1 LRPRRHLLA
10 AAVPYVPSRD
20 VPHVRAYL
28 MTIGQESS
36 PHVSYLSYATPAGSS
51 FAATIV
57 AVMLVGGVVGVVG
70 SALAHGPWWFY
81 LLFLCL
87 VSYIGYGLCYHRA
100 YPLRVNDGVL
110 SWSGFRYHGSR
121 AISDVEA
128 VTVRSNRFA
137 NGSIYVWKFRDGT
150 AVNMVAFPTLS
161 RGRSLA
167 TTFFENLRQ
176 EYPNLSLPG

>member
-1 LRPRRHLLA
+1 LRPRRHLRA
-10 AAVPYVPSRD
+10 ATVPYVPSRD

-36 PHVSYLSYATPAGSS
+36 PHVELPQLCHSS
-51 FAATIV
+51 RV
-57 AVMLVGGVVGVVG
+57 AVMLVGGAVGVVG

-100 YPLRVNDGVL
+100 YLLRVNDGVV
-110 SWSGFRYHGSR
+110 SWGGFRYHGSR